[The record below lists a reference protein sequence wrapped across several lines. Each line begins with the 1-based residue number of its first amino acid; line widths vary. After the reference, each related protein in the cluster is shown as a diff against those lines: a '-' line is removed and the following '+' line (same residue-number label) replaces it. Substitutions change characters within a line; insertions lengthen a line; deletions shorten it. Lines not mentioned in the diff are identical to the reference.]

1 MSDKPVTKAATI
13 FDHLSN
19 ITDKKKDWSS
29 LSEADRKSFSPYLIN
44 RWLSMDPDLIEIVNE
59 FQHYTIGVL
68 DVKHV
73 YQLYHDLLPKRKFF
87 TKYIKGKSEDKYNK
101 DLIEFIADHYTVSKR
116 EATEYISMMI
126 DLDSTELVDILSKY
140 GKTDKEIKNLL
151 KTK

>member
-1 MSDKPVTKAATI
+1 MSEKPVKKAATI

-19 ITDKKKDWSS
+19 LTDKKKEWDK

-44 RWLSMDPDLIEIVNE
+44 RWLSMDIDLIEIVNE

-68 DVKHV
+68 EPKHV
-73 YQLYHDLLPKRKFF
+73 YQLYFDLLPKRKFF

-101 DLIEFIADHYTVSKR
+101 ELVELVADHYGVSTR
-116 EATEYISMMI
+116 ESVEYVAMMI
-126 DLDSTELVDILSKY
+126 DLDFESLFVILRKY
-140 GKTDKEIKNLL
+140 GKTEKEIKNLL